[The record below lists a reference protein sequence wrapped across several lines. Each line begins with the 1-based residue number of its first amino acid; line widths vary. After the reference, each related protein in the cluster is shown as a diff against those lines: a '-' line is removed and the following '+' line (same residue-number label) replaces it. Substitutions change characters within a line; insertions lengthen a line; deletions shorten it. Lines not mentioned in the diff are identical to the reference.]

1 MSNETLLILGDSWAT
16 LLTAALRQLYP
27 GKVLSRAQPS
37 TTATQW
43 DEMLGMSPAL
53 AAVRSVR
60 FVLIVLGI
68 NDARWNTVL
77 QRELQQP
84 VLSIEQP
91 LRSLGAQLL
100 AVNPQLDIVSF
111 GYDLLCSGGPFETLE
126 AQCGP
131 GRANESAPC
140 YNRALASLQRTHE
153 SAAAAVNRDAGGE
166 RWTVLNL
173 QGALQAA
180 GGVAGTGIG
189 RPDMSRFTPTRFYER
204 DCLHPNER
212 GLRVLTHAIVQRYF
226 VCPEGPPCVH
236 DPTRRTKKGGRRR
249 R

>member
-1 MSNETLLILGDSWAT
+1 M
-16 LLTAALRQLYP
+16 
-27 GKVLSRAQPS
+27 
-37 TTATQW
+37 
-43 DEMLGMSPAL
+43 
-53 AAVRSVR
+53 
-60 FVLIVLGI
+60 
-68 NDARWNTVL
+68 
-77 QRELQQP
+77 
-84 VLSIEQP
+84 SIEQP

-180 GGVAGTGIG
+180 GGVAGAGIG
-189 RPDMSRFTPTRFYER
+189 RPDMSTYTPTRFYEP

-236 DPTRRTKKGGRRR
+236 DPTRRRGRRR